1 MLNWRGKR
9 CIVGTARN
17 LCGVVKGRKGS
28 EKHARWWND
37 EVKVAVRR
45 KKAMYRRLLNLGTEE
60 AKEKH
65 KEAKIEANRV
75 VRRAKNE
82 EWVQFGREME
92 KDGSANPQR
101 FLGQSQ

>member
-1 MLNWRGKR
+1 MEGDVELGWKEMKE

-28 EKHARWWND
+28 EKHTRWCNN
-37 EVKVAVRR
+37 EVKVAVRQ

-60 AKEKH
+60 AKKTY

-75 VRRAKNE
+75 VRRAK
-82 EWVQFGREME
+82 
-92 KDGSANPQR
+92 
-101 FLGQSQ
+101 

>member
-1 MLNWRGKR
+1 
-9 CIVGTARN
+9 
-17 LCGVVKGRKGS
+17 
-28 EKHARWWND
+28 
-37 EVKVAVRR
+37 
-45 KKAMYRRLLNLGTEE
+45 MYRRLLNLGTEE

-92 KDGSANPQR
+92 KDVSANPQR